1 MAMEHFDDKVVPG
14 LIRRHQQASNSGSP
28 GSGSGSGSPMVNLG
42 PSRLLSSPGAAALFV
57 ASSPSTSSGNSIAN
71 PALAPHQK
79 VMRDEFVALRKKM
92 SEVMGKHKSAR
103 KEVCTMYFSV
113 SQVIEFLFWGVKIN
127 LIFGYN

>member
-71 PALAPHQK
+71 SALAPHQK

-92 SEVMGKHKSAR
+92 SEVMGKTKSAR

-113 SQVIEFLFWGVKIN
+113 SQVIEHLFLGVKI
-127 LIFGYN
+127 